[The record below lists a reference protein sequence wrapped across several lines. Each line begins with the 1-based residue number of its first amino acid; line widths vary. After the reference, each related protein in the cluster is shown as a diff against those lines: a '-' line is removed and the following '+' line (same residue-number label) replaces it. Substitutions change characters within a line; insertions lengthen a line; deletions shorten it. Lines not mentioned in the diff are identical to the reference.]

1 MTTAKKKTPAK
12 KAPAKASAKKT
23 TAKKKPA
30 APAKPAAADPKPPE
44 AATTFK
50 EVRGWADCKGR
61 VIQVWHPA
69 LGEEFHK
76 AKVLH
81 ANVAEGTVLVSIATK
96 EQKGRYL
103 LPLDSTVARV
113 K

>member
-1 MTTAKKKTPAK
+1 MTTAKKKAPAAKAKKTPAK
-12 KAPAKASAKKT
+12 KTATKKP
-23 TAKKKPA
+23 TAKKKPV
-30 APAKPAAADPKPPE
+30 AKPEETPPPE
-44 AATTFK
+44 PTTTFK
-50 EVRGWADCKGR
+50 EVRGWADCKGK
-61 VIQVWHPA
+61 VVQLHHPA

-96 EQKGRYL
+96 TQKGRYL
-103 LPLDSTVARV
+103 LPLDSTVAKV